1 MLSHIHSLAID
12 WFSDRHWTDKSRI
25 KGAGRPIGPPT
36 DIRQLLWA
44 FNRFIT
50 RQIRDRQ
57 RQLHQVNKSLLK
69 ANDPL
74 NEHARA
80 SRSAHRSEHWRVKSQ
95 LTFTSAT
102 AFCCRR
108 GYSTH
113 VESRTQIRS
122 SRNNSFSL
130 SRESKWQTP
139 FGVMMMIWNYFVK
152 LNNLQKKSS
161 VTKKQDIIIIIAEKC
176 WRRKNSEFIIVDLG
190 YFLDGCGSG

>member
-12 WFSDRHWTDKSRI
+12 WFSDRHWTDKSWI
-25 KGAGRPIGPPT
+25 KGAGQLDLRRTSDG
-36 DIRQLLWA
+36 RQLLWA

-74 NEHARA
+74 NEHGLREALVEA
-80 SRSAHRSEHWRVKSQ
+80 SEHWRVKSQ

-102 AFCCRR
+102 TSSFCCRR
-108 GYSTH
+108 GYSAH
-113 VESRTQIRS
+113 VESRTQIR

-139 FGVMMMIWNYFVK
+139 FVVMMMIWNYFVK
-152 LNNLQKKSS
+152 LNNLQ
-161 VTKKQDIIIIIAEKC
+161 
-176 WRRKNSEFIIVDLG
+176 RKE
-190 YFLDGCGSG
+190 